1 MISHLLLPALCN
13 MNNTIKLGLK
23 ENWKQFT
30 LLVIVNGFV
39 GGMVGME
46 RSILP
51 QIAEKEFAIAAKTAI
66 LSFIIVFGIVKAFTN
81 YYTGALANKFG
92 RKKLLVAGWIIGI
105 PIPFMLMFAPS
116 WGWVIAA
123 NVLLGINQ
131 GLTWSSTVVMKIDLV
146 GEKQRGFAMGLNE
159 FAGYISVAL
168 VAFLTGW
175 MASEYGIRPYPFY
188 TGIVLV
194 ALGLLSSIFLVKD
207 TKHHVA
213 KETTTNIIPKLQH
226 IFWDTT
232 WKNKNLG
239 SVTQAGLINNLND
252 GMAWGIFPI
261 LLATKGFTIAQIGI
275 ITATYPAVWGIGQ
288 LFTGRMADKFCKK
301 DMLYAGMLIQAI
313 ALIALVWANSMLHYV
328 VLSAILGWG
337 TAMVYP
343 TFLATVAENTN
354 PQDRA
359 KSIGIFRLWRDLG
372 YAIGAILTGII
383 ADLLS
388 MNAAIIFIGLL
399 TLASALIIRF
409 RMRCKVGGAL
419 TIWDW
424 ITNKDKQDA
433 RTENTSLPCV
443 GRTSAV
449 AESIS

>member
-1 MISHLLLPALCN
+1 MKSVQ
-13 MNNTIKLGLK
+13 LGLK

-30 LLVIVNGFV
+30 LLVIINAFV
-39 GGMVGME
+39 GGMVGLE

-51 QIAEKEFAIAAKTAI
+51 RIADVEFHIAAKTAI
-66 LSFIIVFGIVKAFTN
+66 LSFIIVFGIVKAITN
-81 YYTGALANKFG
+81 YYTGSLANKFG
-92 RKKLLVAGWIIGI
+92 RKNLLVAGWIIGI
-105 PIPFMLMFAPS
+105 PIPFILMFAPS
-116 WGWVIAA
+116 WSWIIAA

-159 FAGYISVAL
+159 FAGYLAL
-168 VAFLTGW
+168 ALIAFLTGW
-175 MASEYGIRPYPFY
+175 IASEYGIRPYPFY
-188 TGIVLV
+188 VGIGLV
-194 ALGLLSSIFLVKD
+194 FLGIMGSLFFIKD

-213 KETTTNIIPKLQH
+213 KETVTNTIPRLKN

-232 WKNKNLG
+232 WKDKNLG

-261 LLATKGFTIAQIGI
+261 LLATKGFTIGEIGI
-275 ITATYPAVWGIGQ
+275 ITAIYPAVWGIGQ

-301 DMLYAGMLIQAI
+301 DMLYTGMFLQAI
-313 ALIALVWANSMLHYV
+313 ALIVLVWANTMLHFV
-328 VLSAILGWG
+328 ILSTILGWG

-383 ADLLS
+383 ADLIS
-388 MNAAIIFIGLL
+388 INAAILFIGLL
-399 TLASALIIRF
+399 TFASAIIIRF
-409 RMRCKVGGAL
+409 RMSCGIGDSLK
-419 TIWDW
+419 IWDW
-424 ITNKDKQDA
+424 ITNKHTQHPE
-433 RTENTSLPCV
+433 TENTEMLCASIASGFPP
-443 GRTSAV
+443 AQ
-449 AESIS
+449 ESCS

>member
-1 MISHLLLPALCN
+1 
-13 MNNTIKLGLK
+13 
-23 ENWKQFT
+23 
-30 LLVIVNGFV
+30 
-39 GGMVGME
+39 ME
-46 RSILP
+46 RSIIP
-51 QIAEKEFAIAAKTAI
+51 RIAEKEFAIAAKTAI

-92 RKKLLVAGWIIGI
+92 RKNLLVAGWIIGI

-175 MASEYGIRPYPFY
+175 IASEYGIRPYPFY

-213 KETTTNIIPKLQH
+213 KETTTNTIPKLQH

-275 ITATYPAVWGIGQ
+275 ITAIYPAVWGLGQ
-288 LFTGRMADKFCKK
+288 LFTGKMADKFCKK
-301 DMLYAGMLIQAI
+301 DMLYTGMLIQAI
-313 ALIALVWANSMLHYV
+313 ALIALVWASSMLHYV
-328 VLSAILGWG
+328 VLSSVLGWG

-388 MNAAIIFIGLL
+388 INAAIIFIALL
-399 TLASALIIRF
+399 TLTSALIIRY
-409 RMRCKVGGAL
+409 RMKCTTNDSLK
-419 TIWDW
+419 IWDW
-424 ITNKDKQDA
+424 IISKHKQHA
-433 RTENTSLPCV
+433 RTENRRLLCN
-443 GRTSAV
+443 RKTSAIV
-449 AESIS
+449 ETIA